1 MAETKTKETAGDV
14 EAFLSAVEPESRRAD
29 ARAVCALM
37 SKVSGEPAKMWGS
50 SIVGFGRYHYRYD
63 SGHEGDAPRV
73 GFSPRKS
80 ALTLYVMDGF
90 EGRDELVARLGKV
103 KTGKSCLYINRLA
116 DVDAEVLEQIVA
128 ASLSWM
134 AEKYPA

>member
-1 MAETKTKETAGDV
+1 M
-14 EAFLSAVEPESRRAD
+14 
-29 ARAVCALM
+29 
-37 SKVSGEPAKMWGS
+37 GS

-128 ASLSWM
+128 ASLTWM